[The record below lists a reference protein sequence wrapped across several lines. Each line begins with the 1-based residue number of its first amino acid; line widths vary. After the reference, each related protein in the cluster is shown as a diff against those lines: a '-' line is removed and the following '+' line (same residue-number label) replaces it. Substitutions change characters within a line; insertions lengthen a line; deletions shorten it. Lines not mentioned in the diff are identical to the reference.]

1 MLASIRGM
9 AALIWGLDV
18 FPQGVT
24 CCNYTRRVLDDF
36 GFLVYVIDFG
46 GLRVD
51 RLGRS
56 VMGAGVTETEAVL
69 VSGFLPRKVVASPR
83 LFYDFFRTFRL
94 EMTVSW
100 PNWRVRQDDY
110 CGASRPARSPNR
122 GSRGPKRE
130 FGSCPRSLPD
140 LSVPDLSP
148 ISLTSASSSIYRLRD
163 DISSPSPFHLPGK
176 RASKSSKALS

>member
-1 MLASIRGM
+1 M

-24 CCNYTRRVLDDF
+24 YCNYTRRVLDDF

-83 LFYDFFRTFRL
+83 LFSDFSELF
-94 EMTVSW
+94 V
-100 PNWRVRQDDY
+100 WR
-110 CGASRPARSPNR
+110 
-122 GSRGPKRE
+122 
-130 FGSCPRSLPD
+130 
-140 LSVPDLSP
+140 
-148 ISLTSASSSIYRLRD
+148 
-163 DISSPSPFHLPGK
+163 
-176 RASKSSKALS
+176 